1 MAPNA
6 IMIPF
11 TPSLTIVVPA
21 FNERDNLPRVL
32 GDALAFAQKSCRACE
47 ILVIDDGSADGSAA
61 RLVERAGAHPG
72 TLRVVHHERNRGLTA
87 ALRTGFYGARNDFVT
102 WLPADGQIALAELG
116 KILDAWRDHDLV
128 LSTYR
133 RRDDG
138 ITRTI
143 LSRGL
148 RLLLRV
154 TTGLVDRLEGVYL
167 FRRALLDE
175 LDLVAAQSAGAI
187 GFEIAVKAR
196 RLGKRIGST
205 EIECA
210 PRLSGTSKVAN
221 ARNVAQSFAELWRI
235 RRSLGRMPVRK
246 APTSDPGH
254 SDPH

>member
-1 MAPNA
+1 
-6 IMIPF
+6 MIPF
-11 TPSLTIVVPA
+11 APSLTIVIPA
-21 FNERDNLPRVL
+21 YNERDNLPRVI
-32 GDALAFAQKSCRACE
+32 GDALAFARARCRACE
-47 ILVIDDGSADGSAA
+47 VLVVDDGSTDGSAA
-61 RLVERAGAHPG
+61 VLATLAAPE
-72 TLRVVHHERNRGLTA
+72 LRVLRHERNAGLTA
-87 ALRTGFYGARNDFVT
+87 ALRTGFFGAAHDFVT
-102 WLPADGQIALAELG
+102 WIPADGQIPLAELG

-138 ITRTI
+138 VARAL

-148 RLLLRV
+148 RLLLRA
-154 TTGLVDRLEGVYL
+154 TTGLRDRLEGVYL

-196 RLGKRIGST
+196 WLDKRITST

-210 PRLSGTSKVAN
+210 PRLSGRSKVAN

-235 RRSLGRMPVRK
+235 RRSLRRLGGK
-246 APTSDPGH
+246 
-254 SDPH
+254 